1 MRVESTA
8 LYIRAGDS
16 EFVYINGKPIAQ
28 NRVEIKNN
36 DVATFGTADANE
48 YEFKQIQLN
57 VCASMITSDD
67 KRKLKKQLTEI
78 GETFLDEWS
87 KECTHLI
94 MSSVQVTN

>member
-1 MRVESTA
+1 MESTA

-36 DVATFGTADANE
+36 DAADANE